1 MPLDVCEIFFSLQ
14 GESTFAGLPCVFVR
28 LSGCNLDCS
37 YCDTLF
43 AKTESTTLSRDTIL
57 EKIRSY
63 RCSLVEITGGEPLI
77 QTDTVPLI
85 SFLIENGYTVLLETN
100 GSMSIQPVA
109 GECMKIMDVK
119 CPSSGEAHRNLAE
132 NLPLLSDFDE
142 IKFVVGD
149 REDYEYARSFILDK
163 KTARIPKK
171 QIHLSPVF
179 NRLDPK
185 KLASWILADR
195 LEARLSLQL
204 HKIIWN
210 SEQRGV

>member
-77 QTDTVPLI
+77 QTETVPLI

>member
-1 MPLDVCEIFFSLQ
+1 MALDVCEIFFSLQ
-14 GESTFAGLPCVFVR
+14 GESNFAGLPCVFVR

-43 AKTESTTLSRDTIL
+43 AKTESTPLSRDTIL

-63 RCSLVEITGGEPLI
+63 GCGLVEITGGEPLI
-77 QTDTVPLI
+77 QPDTVHLI
-85 SFLIENGYTVLLETN
+85 SLLIENGYRVLLETN
-100 GSMSIQPVA
+100 GSMSIENLP
-109 GECMKIMDVK
+109 GECIKIMDVK
-119 CPSSGEAHRNLAE
+119 CPSSGESHRNLAE
-132 NLPLLSDFDE
+132 NFPLLSALDE

-163 KTARIPKK
+163 KAAGIPKE

-179 NRLDPK
+179 NRLDSK
-185 KLASWILADR
+185 KLASWILSDR